1 MSDSI
6 GLTLTHRGV
15 LVVNGPG
22 VVFVLSHGD
31 LTRMGKRPR
40 C

>member
-1 MSDSI
+1 VSDSI
-6 GLTLTHRGV
+6 GLTLTHMGV

-22 VVFVLSHGD
+22 VFFLLSHVD
-31 LTRMGKRPR
+31 LNRNDKDSR